1 MASSIANPY
10 ALEELYELT
19 TSDMVAYDHKTGMP
33 LYSATLKSSE
43 IAKAVTTTDIKAGI
57 NNNTIMSIQGD
68 VELSIT
74 IEDVKIDRQLEAMKL
89 GSTLEK
95 RSVLLSYFPKNY
107 TLVGGVGNATITLDK
122 EPAAGETVVIYNL
135 QTEAVVES
143 TEYSV
148 SGKEVTFT
156 SLEAGTTVKVGSYL
170 YEESSA
176 DVVDFSTTGAG
187 ANLRLE
193 LRTPLF
199 NSAQEVVMWRQ
210 TVIYKASLGTDFTS
224 SNTSEVGESPISTT
238 FKALK
243 DDKISEDS
251 LGFIAYIPAV

>member
-1 MASSIANPY
+1 MASKIANPY

-19 TSDMVAYDHKTGMP
+19 TSEMVAYDHKTGMP

-43 IAKAVTTTDIKAGI
+43 IAKSVTTTDIKAGI

-68 VELSIT
+68 VDLTVT

-95 RSVLLSYFPKNY
+95 RTVLLSYFPKNY
-107 TLVGGVGNATITLDK
+107 TVSGNKITLDK
-122 EPAAGETVVIYNL
+122 APAAGEKVVIYNL
-135 QTEAVVES
+135 ATEEALEE
-143 TEYSV
+143 TTDYSV
-148 SGKEVTFT
+148 SGTTVTFT
-156 SLEAGTTVKVGSYL
+156 ELSAGVTVKVGSYL
-170 YEESSA
+170 YEETQA
-176 DVVDFSTTGAG
+176 EVVDFSTSGAG

-199 NSAQEVVMWRQ
+199 NSAQEIVMWRQ

-224 SNTSEVGESPISTT
+224 SNSSEVGESPIQTT

-243 DDKISEDS
+243 DDKISENS
-251 LGFIAYIPAV
+251 LGFVAYVPAE

>member
-1 MASSIANPY
+1 MANIANPY
-10 ALEELYELT
+10 ALEELFELT
-19 TSDMVAYDHKTGMP
+19 TSEMVAYDHKTGMP

-68 VELSIT
+68 VDLSVT
-74 IEDVKIDRQLEAMKL
+74 ISDVKIDRQLEAMKL

-95 RSVLLSYFPKNY
+95 RSVLLSAFPKNY
-107 TLVGGVGNATITLDK
+107 TLVTGSGSAKITLEK
-122 EPAAGETVVIYNL
+122 TPAAGENVVIYNL
-135 QTEAVVES
+135 KTGAPVDSEDYE
-143 TEYSV
+143 V
-148 SGKEVTFT
+148 SGTEVTFT
-156 SLEAGTTVKVGSYL
+156 TLQVGDTVKVGSYL

-176 DVVDFSTTGAG
+176 DVVDFATSGAG

-224 SNTSEVGESPISTT
+224 SNTSEVGESPIETT

-243 DDKISEDS
+243 DDKISENS
-251 LGFIAYIPAV
+251 LGFIAYIPVE

>member
-1 MASSIANPY
+1 MANIANPY
-10 ALEELYELT
+10 ALEELFELT
-19 TSDMVAYDHKTGMP
+19 TSEMVAYDHKTGMP

-68 VELSIT
+68 VDLTVT
-74 IEDVKIDRQLEAMKL
+74 IQDVKIDRQLEAMKL

-95 RSVLLSYFPKNY
+95 RTVLLSAFPKNY
-107 TLVGGVGNATITLDK
+107 TLNSSSKITLEK
-122 EPAAGETVVIYNL
+122 QPSAGEVVIIYDL
-135 QTEAVVES
+135 ATGKPIDQED
-143 TEYSV
+143 YSV
-148 SGKEVTFT
+148 SGKDVTF
-156 SLEAGTTVKVGSYL
+156 SGLSVGQSVKVGSYL
-170 YEESSA
+170 YEETQA
-176 DVVDFSTTGAG
+176 EVVDFATSGAG

-224 SNTSEVGESPISTT
+224 SNTSEVGESPIETT

-251 LGFIAYIPAV
+251 LGFIAYIPAE